1 MSGLARPSS
10 LLPTP
15 FFPFGEGFTPP
26 PTPSPGPWRE
36 GFAGRWSAQDGPRW
50 LQEGL
55 REPKMA
61 SKIAQD
67 SPTWLKI
74 AHNMPPRG
82 SKTASR
88 RLQEAKEPP
97 KEAPE
102 RPKSF
107 KNLKKINDLCLLAFS
122 LPMAFRGLK
131 MAPRWPKRAPRGAQ
145 ESPKT
150 APRAPK
156 SAPRAPQEG
165 SRRRF

>member
-1 MSGLARPSS
+1 MRESGPLRESGGAGERESGSPTSP
-10 LLPTP
+10 LGRRWFRAFPLPTP
-15 FFPFGEGFTPP
+15 FFPFGEGFPP
-26 PTPSPGPWRE
+26 PPYPLPWTWTGPV
-36 GFAGRWSAQDGPRW
+36 ATHWSVQDGPRW

-74 AHNMPPRG
+74 AHHMPPRG
-82 SKTASR
+82 SNTASK

-107 KNLKKINDLCLLAFS
+107 K
-122 LPMAFRGLK
+122 
-131 MAPRWPKRAPRGAQ
+131 
-145 ESPKT
+145 
-150 APRAPK
+150 
-156 SAPRAPQEG
+156 
-165 SRRRF
+165 